1 MKAIVWTK
9 YGPPEGLVLKDV
21 PKPAPKDNEV
31 LIRINATTVSAGDCE
46 LRRVQLP
53 MAYWLPLRLYFGPL
67 RPRNLILGQE
77 LSGEIEAVG
86 KDVKRFRA
94 GDQVLAWTTFH
105 FGAYAEYTCLT
116 ETGMLA
122 EKPASM
128 TYEEAATLPIGGMEA
143 ANFLRRGLVQ
153 SGERVLINGAGGS
166 IGTYAVQLAKDLG
179 AEVTGVDSTDKLEML
194 RSIGAD
200 HVVDYTKEDFTR
212 SGKTYDVIFD
222 VVGKTS
228 YSRSIR
234 SLAPH
239 GRYLIDNARLSHRF
253 RGQWTSARSDKQVVP
268 WVDRSASEYNADFQF
283 LNLLIGAG
291 KIRSIIDRT
300 YTLEQI
306 PEAHR
311 YVESGRKKGNV
322 VITVSHDGTR

>member
-1 MKAIVWTK
+1 MKAVVWTK

-53 MAYWLPLRLYFGPL
+53 LAYRVPLRLYFGLL

-86 KDVKRFRA
+86 KDVQRFRA
-94 GDQVLAWTTFH
+94 GDQVVAWTTFH
-105 FGAYAEYTCLT
+105 FGAYAEYTCLP

-122 EKPASM
+122 EKPDSM

-143 ANFLRRGLVQ
+143 ANFLRRGRVH

-194 RSIGAD
+194 RSIAAD
-200 HVVDYTKEDFTR
+200 HVIDYSKEDFTR
-212 SGKTYDVIFD
+212 NGKTYDVIFD

-239 GRYLIDNARLSHRF
+239 GRYLIDNARPSHRL
-253 RGQWTSARSDKQVVP
+253 RGQWTSARSNKQVIP
-268 WVDRSASEYNADFQF
+268 WVDRSASEYNADSKF
-283 LNLLIGAG
+283 LNQLIAAG
-291 KIRSIIDRT
+291 KIRSVIDRT

-311 YVESGRKKGNV
+311 YVETGRKKGNV
-322 VITVSHDGTR
+322 VITVGHDGTR